1 MAKEQKKSSMRESTL
16 SNIGSFLYDE
26 GFKPCQIT
34 KAGILELVNLIS
46 DYYEEGVHLYPEVV
60 ITNDFNIFR
69 TIPNRHFVIK
79 ETGLDIGGFK
89 NAIKLCAPLATNG
102 WIIFIEVKDDK
113 IRFGLISTEMT
124 ETSLSLYKQAIENN
138 INEDHDTLAYVR
150 NLGQKVVELVGLKSR
165 LVISLTLDDE
175 KNILNNEISKLAQV
189 ISSGCIEDYKNK
201 IEAFFEKVLN
211 EAIKT
216 GHGNL
221 VGIVDDNEDTISK
234 LKEVLKDGIYLRES
248 IDIGNYVKMAEEEK
262 TNETSVALKAFASIL
277 ISMLNHDGIT
287 IISNKAKVLGYHL
300 FVKNNAEEQ
309 ELIGGART
317 RAFEAMKKLNLNA
330 CFYRSQDGN
339 IKYYN
344 HE

>member
-1 MAKEQKKSSMRESTL
+1 MTKEQKKSSMRESTL

-26 GFKPCQIT
+26 GFKTCQTT

-60 ITNDFNIFR
+60 ITNDFSIFR
-69 TIPNRHFVIK
+69 MIPCRHFLIK
-79 ETGLDIGGFK
+79 KTDIDVGSFK

-102 WIIFIEVKDDK
+102 WVIFIEIKENL
-113 IRFGLISTEMT
+113 IGFGLISAEMT
-124 ETSLSLYKQAIENN
+124 ETSLSLYKQAIEDNQDSEN
-138 INEDHDTLAYVR
+138 VTLAYVR

-175 KNILNNEISKLAQV
+175 KNILNNEISRLSQI
-189 ISSGCIEDYKNK
+189 ISQGCPEDYKVK
-201 IEAFFEKVLN
+201 IEAFFDKVLN

-221 VGIVDDNEDTISK
+221 VGVVDDNDDIIST
-234 LKEVLKDGIYLRES
+234 LKEKLNDGIYLAEP
-248 IDIGNYVKMAEEEK
+248 IDIGNYVKIAEEEK
-262 TNETSVALKAFASIL
+262 TNESSVALKAFASIL

-287 IISNKAKVLGYHL
+287 IITNKGRVLGYHL
-300 FVKNNAEEQ
+300 FVRGDAEDL
-309 ELIGGART
+309 ELVGGART
-317 RAFEAMKKLNLNA
+317 RAFEAMKRLGLNA

-344 HE
+344 HG

>member
-1 MAKEQKKSSMRESTL
+1 MEKEQKKSSMRASTL
-16 SNIGSFLYDE
+16 SDIGSFLFDE
-26 GFKPCQIT
+26 GFNTCPIT
-34 KAGILELVNLIS
+34 KAGILDLVNLIS

-69 TIPNRHFVIK
+69 TIPYRRILIK
-79 ETGLDIGGFK
+79 EATLDIGGFK
-89 NAIKLCAPLATNG
+89 NAIKLCAPLATNS
-102 WIIFIEVKDDK
+102 WVIFIEVKDNK
-113 IRFGLISTEMT
+113 IGFGLISTEMT

-138 INEDHDTLAYVR
+138 GNEDHATLAYVR

-175 KNILNNEISKLAQV
+175 KNILNNEISKLAQI
-189 ISSGCIEDYKNK
+189 ISNGCSDEYKAK
-201 IEAFFEKVLN
+201 TEAFFEKILN

-234 LKEVLKDGIYLRES
+234 LKESLNDGIYLREP
-248 IDIGNYVKMAEEEK
+248 IDIGNYIKIAEEEK
-262 TNETSVALKAFASIL
+262 TNEASVALKAFSSIL

-287 IISNKAKVLGYHL
+287 IISNKARLLGYHL
-300 FVKNNAEEQ
+300 FVRNSIEEQ
-309 ELIGGART
+309 ELVGGART
-317 RAFEAMKKLNLNA
+317 RAFEAMKKLDLNA